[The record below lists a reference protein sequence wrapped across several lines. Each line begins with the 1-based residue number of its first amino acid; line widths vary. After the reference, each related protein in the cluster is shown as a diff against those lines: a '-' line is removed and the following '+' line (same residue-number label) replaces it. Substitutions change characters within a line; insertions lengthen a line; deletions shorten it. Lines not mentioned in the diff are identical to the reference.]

1 MENTQKQ
8 TQQLDPVAE
17 FILNRMQD
25 PEYIESEE
33 HPLDNISKEMQ
44 IKILEYCSEHPEVF
58 ISILRVQAPEG
69 YVPIIPYEKQ
79 KEIIKT
85 VIEFHYLILL
95 GSRQT
100 GKTTIIQ
107 GLIIWLLVFF
117 DNYKVGILMQRDKSV
132 KDFIREIGKLYEGL
146 PKWIKALVP
155 MVVDSAYKKQLANG
169 SQIEGQVVDPKNP
182 DAVGRGLRVDFLVID
197 EAAFIDNIDKA
208 YTALKPATSRRHL
221 RLKKAGLPYGT
232 VLISTPN
239 GTTGVGEWFY
249 NQWVDA
255 VNGRSNFKAIKFH
268 WREVP
273 EYDDEW
279 FKEVTADMKQR
290 DINQE
295 YELKFLGAQ
304 NTFFEDDLI
313 EKLQD
318 QSHIFDPIDTI
329 KLVFGEV
336 KLYKPL
342 RKDTVYL
349 IGADSADS
357 GEDFAAI
364 VIYDYFE
371 EEVIGIYYDKDVA
384 SIDFVQD
391 VYALMKHID
400 NSILIFEKNSLG
412 TTSIQML
419 YQELG
424 ATRVFVHNKDKRFK
438 PDAYK
443 YAGISTNSRS
453 RKLMFDS
460 LYKYIKGNYNKIY
473 SQELVYELIS
483 LEVKGNGRVEASKN
497 AHDDLVL
504 ALCFDLYV
512 QDHHD
517 LQPYLLN
524 FNIKTEAKEHE
535 LQNLAMIA
543 ELNSDKPSTLSNDN
557 NTPEFNLYDNSGLN
571 TIEQMIIENK
581 QKQEEKSKILDSIF
595 LS

>member
-1 MENTQKQ
+1 MAREYDDDVKYIRDLIYSKMT
-8 TQQLDPVAE
+8 DPQATE
-17 FILNRMQD
+17 D
-25 PEYIESEE
+25 EE
-33 HPLDNISKEMQ
+33 HPLENLSDEDR
-44 IKILEYCSEHPEVF
+44 IKLLAVCSEHPELF
-58 ISILRVQAPEG
+58 ISILRVQSPEG
-69 YVPIIPYEKQ
+69 YIPIIPYEKQ
-79 KEIIKT
+79 IEIIDT
-85 VIEFHYLILL
+85 IINYHYLILL

-107 GLIIWLLVFF
+107 GLIIWLLIFF

-132 KDFIREIGKLYEGL
+132 KDFIREIGKLYESL
-146 PKWIKALVP
+146 PKWLKAMAPL
-155 MVVDSAYKKQLANG
+155 VVDSAYKKQLGNG

-221 RLKKAGLPYGT
+221 RLKKAGLPFGT

-249 NQWVDA
+249 NQWVRA
-255 VNGRSNFKAIKFH
+255 VNNASNFKAIKFH

-279 FKEVTADMKQR
+279 FKEVTADMTQR
-290 DINQE
+290 EINQE

-313 EKLQD
+313 EKIQD

-329 KLVFGEV
+329 KLVYGEV
-336 KLYKPL
+336 KLYRPL
-342 RKDTVYL
+342 RDDTVYL

-357 GEDFAAI
+357 GDDFAAI

-371 EEVIGIYYDKDVA
+371 EEIIGIYYNKDVA

-419 YQELG
+419 YQDLG

-438 PDAYK
+438 TDAYK
-443 YAGISTNSRS
+443 YAGISTNSKS

-460 LYKYIKGNYNKIY
+460 LYRYVKENYNKIY
-473 SQELVYELIS
+473 SQELIYELIS

-517 LQPYLLN
+517 LQPYLVN
-524 FNIKTEAKEHE
+524 FNIRTEAKEEE
-535 LQNLAMIA
+535 LKNLAMIA
-543 ELNSDKPSTLSNDN
+543 QLNSDNYNSKMTSNYSETQGLS
-557 NTPEFNLYDNSGLN
+557 S
-571 TIEQMIIENK
+571 IEQLIQENT
-581 QKQEEKSKILDSIF
+581 QKKKEVTSILDSIF
-595 LS
+595 LNK